1 MILSSFWGNPRAVG
15 SLSNL
20 RLQIERLSVDQ
31 KGSNFATGDEF
42 LLHVFLGHLVAAI
55 CDHFCIGSTS
65 DELQHNPTKE
75 WLESTAKAIV
85 SKTILPAESA
95 NDLVHALHRSLLHA
109 IFLYIDLREAIR
121 YEDGNQV
128 IRQWKFWLVYFLGN
142 SRKNYALE
150 AVTMLSNIYANF
162 PHHIAHIV
170 VHNRFVNTTG
180 KEGHGKPLD
189 MMVEHYN
196 L

>member
-1 MILSSFWGNPRAVG
+1 MILNSFWGNPRAVG

-20 RLQIERLSVDQ
+20 RLQIERLSVGQ

-42 LLHVFLGHLVAAI
+42 LLHTFLGHLIAAI
-55 CDHFCIGSTS
+55 CEHFSVEST
-65 DELQHNPTKE
+65 DDAIQHEPTGE
-75 WLESTAKAIV
+75 WLESTAKVIV
-85 SKTILPAESA
+85 SKTILPVESD
-95 NDLVHALHRSLLHA
+95 DLVHALHRSLLHA
-109 IFLYIDLREAIR
+109 TFLYTDLREAIR

-128 IRQWKFWLVYFLGN
+128 VRQWKFWLIYFLGN

-162 PHHIAHIV
+162 PRHIAYIAT
-170 VHNRFVNTTG
+170 HNRFVNTTG
-180 KEGHGKPLD
+180 KDGHGKPLD
-189 MMVEHYN
+189 LMVEHYN

>member
-1 MILSSFWGNPRAVG
+1 MILNSFLGNPRAVG

-31 KGSNFATGDEF
+31 KGSNFAIGNEF
-42 LLHVFLGHLVAAI
+42 LLHTFLGHLIAAI
-55 CDHFCIGSTS
+55 CAHFSVEST
-65 DELQHNPTKE
+65 DDAIQHEPTGE
-75 WLESTAKAIV
+75 WLESTAKVIV
-85 SKTILPAESA
+85 SKTILPVESD
-95 NDLVHALHRSLLHA
+95 DLVHALHRSLLHA
-109 IFLYIDLREAIR
+109 TFLYTDLREAIR

-128 IRQWKFWLVYFLGN
+128 VRQRKFWLIYFLGN

-162 PHHIAHIV
+162 PRHIAYIAT
-170 VHNRFVNTTG
+170 HNHFVNTTG
-180 KEGHGKPLD
+180 KDGHGKPLD